1 MQCHQPLKHRRELQ
15 ARVSPLATSQ
25 LAPDLHKELR
35 GVAGQN
41 ASLPQA
47 AILIPAI
54 QSKSAALGRA
64 SVYLHRMQ
72 PRLGA
77 SNSFHSRHSHV
88 VQGADG
94 SQAGIGRKVAG
105 TPD

>member
-1 MQCHQPLKHRRELQ
+1 M
-15 ARVSPLATSQ
+15 SPLSTSQ

-41 ASLPQA
+41 ASLAQA
-47 AILIPAI
+47 AILIPTI
-54 QSKSAALGRA
+54 QSSLGRA
-64 SVYLHRMQ
+64 SGYLHRMQ

-77 SNSFHSRHSHV
+77 SNSFHSRHSHM